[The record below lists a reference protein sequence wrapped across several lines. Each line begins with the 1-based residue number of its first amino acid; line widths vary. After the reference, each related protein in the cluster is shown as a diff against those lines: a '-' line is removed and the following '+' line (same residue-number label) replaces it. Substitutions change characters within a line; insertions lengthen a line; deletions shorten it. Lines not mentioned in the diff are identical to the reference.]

1 MHQTLAIVLVLT
13 LVGATL
19 AMNPR
24 QDFADRRG
32 MQRMEKM
39 KPLRPGLQVRNEY
52 LERFQADA
60 EKRARKYGENNL
72 REKMS
77 KLKTPY
83 ADQLSQ
89 LRERMAAGQERF
101 GSKMS
106 MRGDQK
112 KVKRSSRRQP

>member
-1 MHQTLAIVLVLT
+1 MHQTLAILLVLT

-39 KPLRPGLQVRNEY
+39 KPMRQGMQVRNEY

-60 EKRARKYGENNL
+60 EKRARKYGESNL

-101 GSKMS
+101 GAKM
-106 MRGDQK
+106 MRGDRR